1 VIRKQT
7 ESVLN
12 EAEALRRCRAG
23 DREAF
28 RWLVEEYGDLVR
40 RTAYLIVRNTFL
52 AEDLA
57 QEAFLHAWR
66 GMGGLRTEAGFK
78 PWVMRILLNR
88 IASHGRR
95 NVVPTTTL
103 EALTILEE
111 PADPEPGPA
120 ERAERA
126 EWQREMAEAMSFLP
140 FEWRQAILLRY
151 YAELSIPEIAAAL
164 DWPEG
169 TAKSRIHRGLEALR
183 RHLPASNGRVWAVKT
198 HFREGSMAE

>member
-1 VIRKQT
+1 
-7 ESVLN
+7 VLN

-28 RWLVEEYGDLVR
+28 RWLVEEYGYLVR
-40 RTAYLIVRNTFL
+40 RTAYLIVRNISI

-57 QEAFLHAWR
+57 QEAFLLAWR
-66 GMGGLRTEAGFK
+66 GIGGLRTETGFK

-88 IASHGRR
+88 IASDGRR

-103 EALTILEE
+103 EALTIREE

-126 EWQREMAEAMSFLP
+126 EWQREMAEAMSCLP
-140 FEWRQAILLRY
+140 AEWRQAIFLRY
-151 YAELSIPEIAAAL
+151 YAELTIPEIAAAL

-183 RHLPASNGRVWAVKT
+183 KQLSATNGQVRVVKAQI
-198 HFREGSMAE
+198 REGSMTE